1 VHGLGSNPDTTWRAR
16 KKVPASATCTHPR
29 APHNIGEDD
38 YVCWVTDFLHNDLP
52 PASRRRSRLFF
63 YNHDS
68 YWQRDAVQTRLRNLG
83 QNLLHHINTVIRG
96 TEEVG
101 NMLRSVCRMG
111 AVHDTDRYYN
121 RNAVGN
127 WSLWG
132 TATEVS

>member
-1 VHGLGSNPDTTWRAR
+1 M
-16 KKVPASATCTHPR
+16 
-29 APHNIGEDD
+29 
-38 YVCWVTDFLHNDLP
+38 
-52 PASRRRSRLFF
+52 
-63 YNHDS
+63 
-68 YWQRDAVQTRLRNLG
+68 QTRLRNLG
-83 QNLLHHINTVIRG
+83 QNLLHHINTEIRG

-111 AVHDTDRYYN
+111 AVHNTDRYYN